1 MSTPP
6 PLTLATRIADLPAI
20 GRQRA
25 ARFAALGLTS
35 VIDLLNHVPFRY
47 ERRFAGRPIVEIMED
62 ASRERERRIVAS
74 VRGEVTLARWVP
86 GRRPR
91 LEARIEDASGSM
103 SAVWWNAPW
112 IRDRVRPGIELTL
125 NGRIESRG
133 GVVRFVNPQVMIGA
147 EEAGP
152 GEKADDLVPVYRASE
167 LLPSARIA
175 DVIDGVLDDAC
186 ALVVDHLPDSVRA
199 ARALLP
205 LAEAYRQVHRPESA
219 DRAEDARRR
228 LAYDELLLL
237 QLAVMMKRHR
247 RRSTAGA
254 LPLPWSTA
262 IETRIRARLPFPLT
276 AGQTAAAQEIG
287 RDLAGAVPMNRLL
300 QGDVGSGKTAV
311 ALCAMLQAV
320 AAGHQAALMAPTEIL
335 AEQHH
340 AGITDLLRESRVRT
354 CLLTSQA
361 RAAERRETLGAIRSG
376 DADIVIGTHALL
388 GGQVEFRS
396 LALVVVDEQHRFGVA
411 QRLALRE
418 RPGEACV
425 HPHMLVMTATPIPRT
440 LALTVFG
447 DLEVSTIPDRPP
459 GRQPVTTRLVPER
472 RIDEVW
478 AFLARRLARGEQ
490 AFVVLPA
497 IDERE
502 GGVAAVSARLRV
514 LSEGPLAGARLAPMH
529 SRIPRAERE
538 STMSAFRAGG
548 IDVLVATTIIEVGID
563 IPRATVI
570 VVEHA
575 DRFGLAQLHQLRG
588 RVGRGDQPGVCL
600 LIADPTTPDAT
611 ARLDALVK
619 TDDGFRIAEADLQIR
634 GPGELFGA
642 RQSGL
647 PPFRVADFA
656 RDLPLLSVARRD
668 ADAWIALD
676 PTLSFPQHSAA
687 RTRMLD
693 AYGSAFGLGDVG

>member
-254 LPLPWSTA
+254 VPLPWSTV

-668 ADAWIALD
+668 ADAWIAQD

>member
-6 PLTLATRIADLPAI
+6 PLTLATRIADLPAV

-47 ERRFAGRPIVEIMED
+47 ERRFAGRPIIEIMED
-62 ASRERERRIVAS
+62 ACRERERRIVAS

-152 GEKADDLVPVYRASE
+152 GPKADDLVPVYRASE

-186 ALVVDHLPDSVRA
+186 ALVVDHLPDAVRA

-205 LAEAYRQVHRPESA
+205 LAEAYRQVHRPGSA

-254 LPLPWSTA
+254 RSLPWSTA
-262 IETRIRARLPFPLT
+262 IEARIRARLPFPLT
-276 AGQTAAAQEIG
+276 PGQSAAVEEIG

-354 CLLTSQA
+354 VLLTSQA
-361 RAAERRETLGAIRSG
+361 RAAERRETLRAIRSG
-376 DADIVIGTHALL
+376 EADIVIGTHALL

-418 RPGEACV
+418 RPGEICI

-478 AFLARRLARGEQ
+478 TFLARRLSRGEQ

-529 SRIPRAERE
+529 SRVPCSERE

-647 PPFRVADFA
+647 PPFRVADFS

-668 ADAWIALD
+668 AEAWIAQD
-676 PTLSFPQHSAA
+676 PTLSFPQHTAA
-687 RTRMLD
+687 RMRMLD